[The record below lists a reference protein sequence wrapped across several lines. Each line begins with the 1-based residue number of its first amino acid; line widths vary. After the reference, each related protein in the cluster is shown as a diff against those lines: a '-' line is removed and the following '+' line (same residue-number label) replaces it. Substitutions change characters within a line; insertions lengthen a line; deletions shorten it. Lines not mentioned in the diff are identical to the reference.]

1 MKRSLIV
8 RKSKAGSSGFDVIL
22 FGMMLMIVFAF
33 INMVQ
38 STNNIM
44 SHRKDMID
52 SNITLSLLSVDV
64 ADKELLGNSN
74 IIALAGTTG
83 PDVNTPSIRE
93 VAWTSNNNGVSA
105 SQVPLIV
112 DLVDAMSNNF
122 GDTTTNKND
131 LLIKNSK
138 LFGPKGYMVIKE
150 IVIIDKKP
158 VTEVHKYRITDGNKF
173 GVYRLYG
180 IRYSLAGDNSPYDN
194 EGNVVDNPFHISNLG
209 NGTWLSVHDSQ
220 GVSQLNVSGQEK
232 MSWTPDSTWYK
243 DVVNGTTWKDVTQ
256 SEYNNYGKDLTEAG
270 GSVITDGIEFPM
282 TADTLFSLD
291 RKAFYDIYK
300 AKEDYGKFSG
310 ESLQYIEGGVSI
322 GHINRSNGMKETQ
335 QEIDDAGNLSS
346 VNITDCTIAIRC
358 DIYFDIIHQR
368 QMTKKIFQK
377 YDSED
382 EREAALKNE
391 DNLIPTSRIR
401 MVQLKRNEGATSTP

>member
-8 RKSKAGSSGFDVIL
+8 RKSEAGSSGFDVIL
-22 FGMMLMIVFAF
+22 YGMMILIVFVF
-33 INMVQ
+33 VNMVQ
-38 STNNIM
+38 STANIM

-83 PDVNTPSIRE
+83 NLRNEGWVDTSDGVARNSSVNATD
-93 VAWTSNNNGVSA
+93 
-105 SQVPLIV
+105 VPLVV
-112 DLVDAMSNNF
+112 DLVNSMANNF

-131 LLIKNSK
+131 LLIKNPK
-138 LFGPKGYMVIKE
+138 LFGPKGYMIISE

-158 VTEVHKYRITDGNKF
+158 VAEIHKYRITDGNKF

-180 IRYSLAGDNSPYDN
+180 VRYSLASTVNKDDVSSEDPY
-194 EGNVVDNPFHISNLG
+194 HISNLG
-209 NGTWLSVHDSQ
+209 TGTLLKVNKS
-220 GVSQLNVSGQEK
+220 GGIGQLNVSGQEN

-270 GSVITDGIEFPM
+270 GSDIIDGIEFPM

-300 AKEDYGKFSG
+300 AKGDYGKFSG
-310 ESLQYIEGGVSI
+310 KSLQSIDGVDI
-322 GHINRSNGMKETQ
+322 GHINRSNDMTETQ
-335 QEIDDAGNLSS
+335 QEIDGTGNLSS
-346 VNITDCTIAIRC
+346 VSITDCTIAIRC

-377 YDSED
+377 YNSEA
-382 EREAALKNE
+382 ERDAAIENE
-391 DNLIPTSRIR
+391 NNLIATSRIR
-401 MVQLKRNEGATSTP
+401 MVQLKRNE